1 MLLFLFQKCGIESL
15 VDELCQKLKDFE
27 SEPVQSCEVVSPY
40 EKSRYESQNI
50 DPAARYYA
58 AFPALGDKNR
68 FNKKQQRQIEDM
80 QSDQTLTGPEPS
92 LSSLVGDEGYSTN
105 SDHETCDTAA
115 PENDDLDL
123 EFEDLPVD
131 IRGLLATPVTPPQP
145 TISERHCPPLNNHH
159 RPYIRCGT
167 NITSSIW

>member
-1 MLLFLFQKCGIESL
+1 M
-15 VDELCQKLKDFE
+15 CQKLKDFE
-27 SEPVQSCEVVSPY
+27 SEPVQSCEVVSQY
-40 EKSRYESQNI
+40 EKTRYESTENN
-50 DPAARYYA
+50 DLAARYYA

-68 FNKKQQRQIEDM
+68 NKNILFQNQQRDINEDM
-80 QSDQTLTGPEPS
+80 QSSDQITLGGPEPS
-92 LSSLVGDEGYSTN
+92 LSSLIGDEGYSTN

-131 IRGLLATPVTPPQP
+131 IRGLLATPVTPENQP
-145 TISERHCPPLNNHH
+145 NTDGNNRPKLNTNHH